1 MKGGIRAMKHAKI
14 FCKLLMF
21 CVAMLLGVGLVPIT
35 SNAQELGI
43 NAESRMAYIQSY
55 KVELTISDSG
65 VASVTGVVT
74 GKLDVTS
81 TSVEVI
87 LQKYVSGDWV
97 DVESWEE
104 SNNSFRT
111 SIAETYQISKGTYRV
126 VMTCSANTETKTAT
140 SAQRTYK

>member
-1 MKGGIRAMKHAKI
+1 M
-14 FCKLLMF
+14 
-21 CVAMLLGVGLVPIT
+21 
-35 SNAQELGI
+35 GI
-43 NAESRMAYIQSY
+43 NAETRMAYIQSY
-55 KVELTISDSG
+55 KVELTISNSG

-74 GKLDVTS
+74 GKLNVTT

-111 SIAETYQISKGTYRV
+111 SIAETYQVSKGTYRV

-140 SAQRTYK
+140 SAQRTYE

>member
-1 MKGGIRAMKHAKI
+1 MKHVKKL
-14 FCKLLMF
+14 CKLLTF
-21 CVAMLLGVGLVPIT
+21 CVAMLLGVGVVPFT
-35 SNAQELGI
+35 SHAQELSI
-43 NAESRMAYIQSY
+43 NAEPRMAYIQSY

-74 GKLDVTS
+74 GKIDVTS
-81 TSVEVI
+81 TSVEVV

-97 DVESWEE
+97 DVESWED

-111 SIAETYQISKGTYRV
+111 SIVETYQVSKGTYRL

-140 SAQRTYK
+140 SAERTYK